1 MAHLRCYRNILFQ
14 LENIVFFILQSI
26 KIYAIKRC
34 LYHDVYVFLTKN
46 KVDITRKIRQT
57 LAVCS
62 YPTNVNDVNN
72 SLGQLH

>member
-1 MAHLRCYRNILFQ
+1 MCMYFSQ
-14 LENIVFFILQSI
+14 
-26 KIYAIKRC
+26 
-34 LYHDVYVFLTKN
+34 KN
-46 KVDITRKIRQT
+46 KVYITRKIRQT